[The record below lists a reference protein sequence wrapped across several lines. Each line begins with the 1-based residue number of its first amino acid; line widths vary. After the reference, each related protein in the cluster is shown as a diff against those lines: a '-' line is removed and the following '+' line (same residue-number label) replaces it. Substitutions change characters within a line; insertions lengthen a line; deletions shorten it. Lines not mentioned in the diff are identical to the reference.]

1 MSKLVED
8 YMSPIPNLLVETDTR
23 LSEAIIQMQH
33 TQSNLVIV
41 VDKRGFLRGII
52 TGTDIIREIGVSI
65 ESSMLNEG
73 LAIDIMTKQVKAL
86 SSDLFMLD
94 AVKDFFRD
102 ILHIMIVTRADKPIG
117 IITQKDIIKWWSDE
131 YLKA

>member
-102 ILHIMIVTRADKPIG
+102 SLHIMIVTRADKPIG